1 MEKKRLN
8 NSSGM
13 IKPNLPN
20 VTEYNDTYDKESL
33 DVVYSAAKMASAAAL
48 YELASRF
55 RMGVDGAT
63 MDLAQ
68 AVMLYKEVLKY
79 QNNRDAFYYIGYLMS
94 EGALGDEHSSE
105 CVKYYMAA
113 CDMESSKAASQ
124 LAILYETGEFVEQDF
139 KRAIEYYDKAIRFGN
154 GNGTE
159 IINKAHLYEDL
170 GEYELARQC
179 YFDAIQYYDKEI
191 VKADRAEL
199 PWFFGKKGD
208 IYRTL
213 GDSLSAKK
221 FYEKALSYGENS
233 EVATKLAT
241 IYEDGIPRVLE
252 VDNAKAYYYYVKGY
266 ETKEDGHS
274 PDWCTFMLAR
284 FLFYEKAGAG
294 KAYEAFKL
302 LIEAHELGEKAANA
316 FLGYYYGVGI
326 PGRVDVNINL
336 SFQLLDDVPE
346 YYEAEALYY
355 KGIIYLETLKNKETA
370 MKYLEDAAAKG
381 DVDAASLLNELS
393 NERRILSEYYY
404 KVADVLGEDPISEEL
419 KNATILKPAPHT
431 VVKFAKKI
439 LNHKKLGAAFALIN
453 GGYLAFPNDSE
464 VMDAFVCL
472 GDMNLQYKY
481 KSGNLSERD
490 RNTCYLIL
498 DLIKKLRSIS
508 YRDVKG
514 YSIAESNTYFYLGCL
529 YKGKDN
535 EKALNMFSK
544 ANVRYSPRTALE
556 VYDIHLK
563 DKDRGVYYLYIDAE
577 MLKRAVQSDRWNDER
592 SKAQAYYALS
602 EIYRGTAPRITP
614 DMEYALHNI
623 ELACKADPE
632 NSLYAKKRKKYKRNQ
647 YGKIIFVNQ

>member
-20 VTEYNDTYDKESL
+20 VTEYNDIYDKDSL

-63 MDLAQ
+63 MDPAQ

-124 LAILYETGEFVEQDF
+124 LAKLYETGEFVEQDF
-139 KRAIEYYDKAIRFGN
+139 KRAIEYYDRAIRFGN
-154 GNGTE
+154 GDGTE
-159 IINKAHLYEDL
+159 IINKAHLYEVL
-170 GEYELARQC
+170 GEYELAQQC

-199 PWFFGKKGD
+199 PWLFGKKGD
-208 IYRTL
+208 IYNIL
-213 GDSLSAKK
+213 GDSLSAKN
-221 FYEKALSYGENS
+221 FYEKALSYGGNS
-233 EVATKLAT
+233 EVATKLAVF
-241 IYEDGIPRVLE
+241 YEEGIPGVLAA
-252 VDNAKAYYYYVKGY
+252 DNTKAYYYYVKGY
-266 ETKEDGHS
+266 ETKEDGYS
-274 PDWCTFMLAR
+274 PGWCTFGLAL
-284 FLFYEKAGAG
+284 FLFYKKAGEG
-294 KAYEAFKL
+294 KEYEAFKL
-302 LIEAHELGEKAANA
+302 FNEAHELGEIAANA

-346 YYEAEALYY
+346 YYEAEALYF
-355 KGIIYLETLKNKETA
+355 KGVIYLDTLKNEENA
-370 MKYLEDAAAKG
+370 IKYLEDAAAKG
-381 DVDAASLLNELS
+381 DVDAPSLLNELS
-393 NERRILSEYYY
+393 NERRILAEYYY
-404 KVADVLGEDPISEEL
+404 KVADILGEDPISEEL
-419 KNATILKPAPHT
+419 KNAAILKPAPHT
-431 VVKFAKKI
+431 IVKYAKKI
-439 LNHKKLGAAFALIN
+439 MNHKKLGAAFALIN
-453 GGYLAFPNDSE
+453 GGYLAFPDDPE
-464 VMDAFVCL
+464 VMDTFVYL

-490 RNTCYLIL
+490 GNTCYLIL

-508 YRDVKG
+508 YHDVTG
-514 YSIAESNTYFYLGCL
+514 YSIIESNVYFSLGCL
-529 YKGKDN
+529 YKDKDN
-535 EKALNMFSK
+535 DKALSMFSK
-544 ANVRYSPRTALE
+544 ANVKYSPRTALE
-556 VYDIHLK
+556 VLNIHLE
-563 DKDRGVYYLYIDAE
+563 DKDRGLDYLYIDAE
-577 MLKRAVQSDRWNDER
+577 MLKRALLSDRWYDER
-592 SKAQAYYALS
+592 SKAVAYYTLS

-623 ELACKADPE
+623 ELACKADPA
-632 NSLYAKKRKKYKRNQ
+632 NNLYAEKRKKYKRNQ
-647 YGKIIFVNQ
+647 YGRIIFVDQ